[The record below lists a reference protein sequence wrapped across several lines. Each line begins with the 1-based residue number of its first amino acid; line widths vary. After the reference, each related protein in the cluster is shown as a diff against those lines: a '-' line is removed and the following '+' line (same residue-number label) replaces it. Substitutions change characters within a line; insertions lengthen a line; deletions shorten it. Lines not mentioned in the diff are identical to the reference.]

1 MLSYIKGKIL
11 YNKEE
16 NELIIEEPNMLRT
29 SYFLGEYIYKKS
41 IIASRNAILFITC
54 PQYLFPLPHIESNY
68 CHQRLELDRKKGRLY
83 A

>member
-1 MLSYIKGKIL
+1 MRSYIIGKIL
-11 YNKEE
+11 YNKEK
-16 NELIIEEPNMLRT
+16 NEMIIETPNMLRT

-41 IIASRNAILFITC
+41 IMACRNAVLFLVL